1 MDLKTLEAQKDK
13 EIHGFFYLGLQ
24 IAFIF
29 GLPAALAVIL
39 SGALKPDSNNIKTT
53 VALLISF
60 ILSWIIIIYIYV
72 KKSKKMKIIED
83 EIKKMKQSK

>member
-1 MDLKTLEAQKDK
+1 MDLKTLQTQKDK

-29 GLPAALAVIL
+29 GLPATLAIIL
-39 SGALKPDSNNIKTT
+39 SGALKPDSNNTT
-53 VALLISF
+53 TTLALLASF
-60 ILSWIIIIYIYV
+60 VSSWIVIIYIYI